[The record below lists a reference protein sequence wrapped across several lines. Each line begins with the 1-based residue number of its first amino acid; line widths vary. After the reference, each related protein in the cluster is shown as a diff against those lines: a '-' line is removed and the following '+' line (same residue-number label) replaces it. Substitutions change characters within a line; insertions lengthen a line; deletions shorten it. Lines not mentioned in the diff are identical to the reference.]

1 MKAGGGGAVKA
12 VEGRVVK
19 GAEGAMGG
27 GSKAVVVV
35 EWCQQRLHCG
45 GGGGGEEEEEEEE
58 VGTVGSLRKA
68 LRAVVEN
75 RALTPSLLLGPELLI
90 SSWTDRFGP

>member
-1 MKAGGGGAVKA
+1 MGTIGGRTKA
-12 VEGRVVK
+12 VLVVQ
-19 GAEGAMGG
+19 
-27 GSKAVVVV
+27 
-35 EWCQQRLHCG
+35 WCQQSLHCGVG
-45 GGGGGEEEEEEEE
+45 GGGGGEEEEEE
-58 VGTVGSLRKA
+58 VGALRKA